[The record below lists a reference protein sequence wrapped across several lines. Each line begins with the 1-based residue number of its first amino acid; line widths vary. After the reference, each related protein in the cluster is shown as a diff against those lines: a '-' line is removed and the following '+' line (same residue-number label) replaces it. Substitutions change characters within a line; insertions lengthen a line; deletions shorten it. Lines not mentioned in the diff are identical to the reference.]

1 MRLILA
7 ALFVIGSV
15 FVALTFM
22 MGIGLDKY
30 HPLVMGLALS
40 AFFFLSIIASYYL
53 FNPYWVNPLVLTDP
67 DEVMRR
73 LKEDG
78 LLATTDFQA
87 RRAFGV
93 QEYEDEGL
101 HYFLELSDGRVLFL
115 SGQYLYEYEPCEDDP
130 ENREPRRFPCTDFT
144 ILRHK
149 VEGHVMELICRGT
162 VLEPEF
168 IALPFP
174 KQQAWSEDIP
184 EDGEIISDR
193 TYDQIK
199 ALFVAGTAKSP
210 PMQTKGK

>member
-1 MRLILA
+1 
-7 ALFVIGSV
+7 
-15 FVALTFM
+15 
-22 MGIGLDKY
+22 
-30 HPLVMGLALS
+30 
-40 AFFFLSIIASYYL
+40 
-53 FNPYWVNPLVLTDP
+53 
-67 DEVMRR
+67 MRR

-184 EDGEIISDR
+184 EGSRYGICSMKSVVESWMGFWSR
-193 TYDQIK
+193 C
-199 ALFVAGTAKSP
+199 VRGTARSAA
-210 PMQTKGK
+210 TGWCCCGRFSILWV